1 MGLNIH
7 IHSINDVC
15 HKPFMLYITMINL
28 IHYLS
33 CESSIYNS

>member
-1 MGLNIH
+1 MRLN

-15 HKPFMLYITMINL
+15 HKPFMLYSFMINL

-33 CESSIYNS
+33 YESSIYNS

>member
-1 MGLNIH
+1 MRLN